1 MDEAKPL
8 EEASQEAEATV
19 ESEEQCTKAEA
30 QADQDK
36 VDNEDVIDIG
46 EGDKDGD
53 TFKEGDGEVD
63 NDTSTH
69 SESNKPTED
78 PETPSPNKYR
88 IPKLSERQ
96 DSSEAEGKEAGE
108 QEDQT
113 SDTELLVDE
122 TMDDQPEAP
131 TEKEDEKDEKENDTN
146 EKEETGESSK
156 PKEDKGDDK
165 EEEIENEDADDK
177 HKRRHRGR
185 SRSKSR
191 DKSRSRSRSRD
202 RRRRGRS
209 RDRLEVV
216 TNSLSP
222 EMIRSRVFVGHL
234 NTDKA
239 DKEDVERLFSPYGHI
254 IGITLNKG
262 YGFVQYDNEK
272 SAKAAIREVHG
283 TPFHGSTIGEFYIFI
298 VSTLS
303 VICPVCIHCG
313 T

>member
-1 MDEAKPL
+1 MDETKPV
-8 EEASQEAEATV
+8 EQESQEAEATV
-19 ESEEQCTKAEA
+19 ESEEQSSKAEA
-30 QADQDK
+30 QAEQDQVDK
-36 VDNEDVIDIG
+36 EDVFDVG
-46 EGDKDGD
+46 EGDKEGD
-53 TFKEGDGEVD
+53 TFKGEA

-69 SESNKPTED
+69 SDSNKPTATDD
-78 PETPSPNKYR
+78 PETPSPSRSGSSYR

-96 DSSEAEGKEAGE
+96 DSGEAESNEVGE
-108 QEDQT
+108 QEDPA

-122 TMDDQPEAP
+122 TIDDQPEP
-131 TEKEDEKDEKENDTN
+131 STTEEEKEKKENDDN
-146 EKEETGESSK
+146 DKEETGESSK
-156 PKEDKGDDK
+156 PVPKEDDK
-165 EEEIENEDADDK
+165 EGEIQDDDDDK

-185 SRSKSR
+185 SRSRSR

-202 RRRRGRS
+202 RRRPGRS
-209 RDRLEVV
+209 YDRWEVI

-222 EMIRSRVFVGHL
+222 DMVRARVFVGHL

-283 TPFHGSTIGEFYIFI
+283 TPFHGSTIGE
-298 VSTLS
+298 S
-303 VICPVCIHCG
+303 
-313 T
+313 